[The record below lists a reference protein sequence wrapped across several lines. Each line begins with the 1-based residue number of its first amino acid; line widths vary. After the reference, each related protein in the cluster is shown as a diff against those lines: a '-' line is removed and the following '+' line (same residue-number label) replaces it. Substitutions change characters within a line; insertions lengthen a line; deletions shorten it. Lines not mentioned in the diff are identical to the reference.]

1 MHTKIIII
9 LICVVLVGILLCVS
23 MQKENFPP
31 KFNKINSVQYE
42 NKNLN
47 LLKYVFPW
55 DHEQPINRELYKKNL
70 FALNFFGK

>member
-9 LICVVLVGILLCVS
+9 VICVLLVGILICVS
-23 MQKENFPP
+23 IKKENFLP
-31 KFNKINSVQYE
+31 KSNKISSQYE
-42 NKNLN
+42 NKNF